1 MKVRLMQNDFQTADI
16 YLIEGNKTLLITF
29 AGNGDLYWI
38 MQNKAC
44 DENAEYSYDYFD
56 ISKENY
62 GVYLLFEQLLS
73 DIKNINISED
83 KEFPLYVE
91 TDEEKKEYLENLELE
106 KEMYRK
112 SNMSHY
118 NDLYDGANTITWHSD
133 ETAYEVSNIVKIQK
147 MDNIFRVEFSSQP
160 HIAGYDG
167 ELNQLGHMSIRFRN
181 SGSRYS
187 PFNILFMRMF
197 NKLQEVDDVNDYG
210 HQIHI
215 EEYLYNNDKQKNIQK
230 VKRKSNEKKDDN

>member
-1 MKVRLMQNDFQTADI
+1 MGGLCMKVRLIQNDFQTTDV
-16 YLIEGNKTLLITF
+16 YLIEENKTLLITF
-29 AGNGDLYWI
+29 AGNGDLYWVI
-38 MQNKAC
+38 QNKAC
-44 DENAEYSYDYFD
+44 GENVKYSSDYFD
-56 ISKENY
+56 ISKDNY
-62 GVYLLFEQLLS
+62 EVYSLFEQLFS
-73 DIKNINISED
+73 DIKNINICEN

-118 NDLYDGANTITWHSD
+118 NDLYDGIDTITWHSD
-133 ETAYEVSNIVKIQK
+133 ETAYEVSNIVKIKK

-160 HIAGYDG
+160 HIDGYDE
-167 ELNQLGHMSIRFRN
+167 ELNELGHMSIRFRN
-181 SGSRYS
+181 SGSRYA

-230 VKRKSNEKKDDN
+230 VKRINS